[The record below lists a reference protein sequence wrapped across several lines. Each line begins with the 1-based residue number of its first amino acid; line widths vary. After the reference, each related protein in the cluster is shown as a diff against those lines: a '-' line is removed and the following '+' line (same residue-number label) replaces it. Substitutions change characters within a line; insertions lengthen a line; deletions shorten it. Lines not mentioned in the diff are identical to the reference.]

1 MASGGKTDTVVTQ
14 QPKTPTDVDPDIKKM
29 MDTFIQMG
37 VKPKAD
43 SPEELTDWMIGFLKM
58 KGKLD
63 VMPDT
68 KKGKL
73 DVMPDTKIDLQPPPI
88 PSAKSTSTPSK
99 SDDRV
104 TKMMMNH
111 PPKIPWFSG
120 NEVKTGDVPYD
131 IWRHE
136 VKVLLRQTYE
146 KEAMLNAVRRSLR
159 GEAGYVAM
167 RLDLDAPV
175 EEILHKLDSVYG
187 SIEKKEELLGEFYGA
202 RQKEDESVS
211 AWSCRLESTLSKAIE
226 RGIVQRSEVDGMLHS
241 MLWTGLRTSLKD
253 ISGHKYDT
261 VRDFDGL
268 RVALRQIEND
278 HIQRESTS
286 AKSRP
291 QTSKAAAEVNKQTD
305 IEELKGMIHQL
316 VNRMD
321 TYETRQQQP
330 WPRQQQ
336 QQPPWQ
342 RQQQQ
347 PPWQRQQQ
355 QQPPPGQQQQWQQQQ
370 PQRGR
375 GTGRGQPP
383 PPQPQSNNT
392 SRPPRHTRDVQC
404 WRCKQYGHMKADC
417 RVRLDHYSGDLNG
430 HQPMQREHP

>member
-1 MASGGKTDTVVTQ
+1 MASGGKTDAVVTQ

-29 MDTFIQMG
+29 MDTFAQMG

-43 SPEELTDWMIGFLKM
+43 TPEELTDWMFGFLKM

-63 VMPDT
+63 VI
-68 KKGKL
+68 
-73 DVMPDTKIDLQPPPI
+73 PDTKIILQPPPI
-88 PSAKSTSTPSK
+88 PSLTAAKSTSTPSK
-99 SDDRV
+99 SDDKV
-104 TKMMMNH
+104 TKMVMNH

-120 NEVKTGDVPYD
+120 NEVKPGDVPFD

-136 VKVLLRQTYE
+136 VKVLMKQTYE
-146 KEAMLNAVRRSLR
+146 NEAMLNAVRRSLR

-175 EEILHKLDSVYG
+175 EAILHKLDSVYG
-187 SIEKKEELLGEFYGA
+187 STAKKDELMAEFYGA

-211 AWSCRLESTLSKAIE
+211 AWSCRLESVLSKAIE
-226 RGIVQRSEVDGMLHS
+226 RGIVQRSDVDGMLHS

-253 ISGHKYDT
+253 ISGHKYDLIK
-261 VRDFDGL
+261 DFDSL

-278 HIQRESTS
+278 HNQRESTS

-291 QTSKAAAEVNKQTD
+291 QTSKAATEVNKQTD

-321 TYETRQQQP
+321 SYDTR
-330 WPRQQQ
+330 Q

-342 RQQQQ
+342 RQQQPPWQ
-347 PPWQRQQQ
+347 RQQQPPPWQRQQQ
-355 QQPPPGQQQQWQQQQ
+355 QPPPQGQQWHQQQQ
-370 PQRGR
+370 PQRERGR
-375 GTGRGQPP
+375 GRGQPP
-383 PPQPQSNNT
+383 PPQPQSSNT
-392 SRPPRHTRDVQC
+392 SRPPRHNRDIQC

-430 HQPMQREHP
+430 RQPMQREHP